1 LGSNNFIKPITMK
14 KLITIIFILIA
25 TISYSQPFI
34 KSQDNTETGSYVSIS
49 SLVYCDIIYG
59 SDIYTPQGKVTKT
72 NLQGFTECLNLPE
85 CLTAINVDE
94 KHSLS
99 DTMTSVQANAYAKE
113 QAYVTYIWKQKIYK
127 TK

>member
-1 LGSNNFIKPITMK
+1 MK

-25 TISYSQPFI
+25 TVSYSQPFI
-34 KSQDNTETGSYVSIS
+34 KAQDNAENGDYVNIAK
-49 SLVYCDIIYG
+49 LEYCNVIFG
-59 SDIYTPQGKVTKT
+59 RDIYTLQGKVTKT

-99 DTMTSVQANAYAKE
+99 DTMTSVEANAYAKE
-113 QAYVTYIWKQKIYK
+113 QAYITYIWKQKIYK

>member
-1 LGSNNFIKPITMK
+1 MK

-25 TISYSQPFI
+25 TVSYSQPFI
-34 KSQDNTETGSYVSIS
+34 KAQNSTETGDYVNIAK
-49 SLVYCDIIYG
+49 LEYCNVIFGY
-59 SDIYTPQGKVTKT
+59 DIYTPQGKVTKT

-85 CLTAINVDE
+85 CLVTINVDE

-99 DTMTSVQANAYAKE
+99 DTMTSVEANAYAKE
-113 QAYVTYIWKQKIYK
+113 QAYITYIWKQKIYK